1 VQFFSPNNT
10 RHTTKSEFSTE
21 GKAVADL
28 PGVEIVYSYENLG
41 PEIIDALVKQGVKGI
56 VLAGVGDGNSTD
68 AAIAA
73 LSAAAKKGVAVVRSS
88 RTGSGL
94 VVRNV
99 EVDDDTLGFIAAMEL
114 SPQKARILLMLAL
127 MKTSDP
133 AKLQQAFMQ
142 Y

>member
-1 VQFFSPNNT
+1 MLC
-10 RHTTKSEFSTE
+10 RK
-21 GKAVADL
+21 
-28 PGVEIVYSYENLG
+28 
-41 PEIIDALVKQGVKGI
+41 EIIDGLVKQGVKGI

-68 AAIAA
+68 TAIAA

-99 EVDDDTLGFIAAMEL
+99 EVDDDKLGFIAAMEL

-127 MKTSDP
+127 MKTNDP